1 MRPSRSLSASAILLL
16 LAPSLAQAAHVCDD
30 PSALGTQSRSH
41 CDAAKTAKETAKGQ
55 KAVGTVQAGVAA
67 VCAASCAASFTMM
80 PITEGYC
87 NTAAVAGTVFT
98 IVKAKEMTDKMMG
111 MMSLGGTAYSV
122 MNNGFGGAFD
132 FGKGGGNFSAQAGAQ
147 DAGTK
152 AFVEAG
158 GKVDEAGKAITN
170 GADPKALEAGQKA
183 ADKSQSHASCL
194 TAGLSAVSSFMSFEG
209 AKNSEKTANQNRDA
223 ASSLVS
229 KINSSL
235 STGQASVTAGTGAA
249 PGSGQIAMGK
259 GGASSVAKS
268 TGISAKSSPCDQ
280 PGFNATVSCALA
292 QPGNNLPSFVATPE
306 FRNTLEKLS
315 GISADR
321 IAGLDNPGAMI
332 QAGMGRVLT
341 SQGQEK
347 LGSILAETR
356 AGVAQGLPSSSYASA
371 GRGGSGS
378 GGGDGGM
385 PDLNALMDKLMPK
398 TEEQAAAPTT
408 QEIQFDSTR
417 DLSTQAGDE
426 ENRRISI
433 FARVSTRYQI
443 SRNRL
448 TTRQYVL
455 EGNQTP
461 NERR

>member
-1 MRPSRSLSASAILLL
+1 MRLSRAWSATAILLL
-16 LAPSLAQAAHVCDD
+16 IAPSLAHAAHVCDD
-30 PSALGTQSRSH
+30 PSALGTQSRSY
-41 CDAAKTAKETAKGQ
+41 CDAAKTAKDTAKGQ

-132 FGKGGGNFSAQAGAQ
+132 FGKNGGAFSAQAGAQ
-147 DAGTK
+147 EAGQAASEAATK
-152 AFVEAG
+152 AGESAAAAT
-158 GKVDEAGKAITN
+158 EAGK
-170 GADPKALEAGQKA
+170 KA
-183 ADKSQSHASCL
+183 ADKAQSHASCL

-209 AKNSEKTANQNRDA
+209 AKNSEKNANQNRDA
-223 ASSLVS
+223 AASLVS

-235 STGQASVTAGTGAA
+235 STGSASVSAGTGAA

-259 GGASSVAKS
+259 GGASKLAKS

-306 FRNTLEKLS
+306 FRGTLEKLS
-315 GISADR
+315 GMSADR

-341 SQGQEK
+341 PQGQDK
-347 LGSILAETR
+347 LASILAETR

-378 GGGDGGM
+378 GGGDEGM
-385 PDLNALMDKLMPK
+385 PDLNALMEKLMPK
-398 TEEQAAAPTT
+398 TEEQAAAPGT
-408 QEIQFDSTR
+408 QEIQFDRTQ

-433 FARVSTRYQI
+433 FDRVSTRYQI

-455 EGNQTP
+455 EANQTP